1 MVARGL
7 QKIVF
12 RLHDQREKLAPS
24 LELRRKHLTS
34 VYLGQVRAERDSI
47 IGHIE
52 RMPYG
57 ARKVYLQNRLQLLNR
72 RAAMKPVGL

>member
-1 MVARGL
+1 MVVRGL

-24 LELRRKHLTS
+24 LELRKKHLTS
-34 VYLGQVRAERDSI
+34 AYLGQVRAERDSI

-52 RMPYG
+52 RLPFG
-57 ARKVYLQNRLQLLNR
+57 AQKVYLQHRLQKLNE

>member
-57 ARKVYLQNRLQLLNR
+57 ARKVYLQNRLQLLNQ

>member
-12 RLHDQREKLAPS
+12 RLHDQREKRAPS
-24 LELRRKHLTS
+24 LELRRKHLTAA
-34 VYLGQVRAERDSI
+34 YLGQVRSERDAI

-57 ARKVYLQNRLQLLNR
+57 LRRVYLEHRLQKLNE